1 MIYAVE
7 HIVSTICFI
16 TCFHRTLAAPR
27 MAAKRLE
34 IFPTERADCK
44 HDKSHQNSNLLH
56 DLTVVRCQM
65 KWTINL

>member
-16 TCFHRTLAAPR
+16 ACFYPTLAAPR
-27 MAAKRLE
+27 MAAKRLK
-34 IFPTERADCK
+34 IFPTEWADCK
-44 HDKSHQNSNLLH
+44 HDKPHQNGNLLH

-65 KWTINL
+65 KSTINL